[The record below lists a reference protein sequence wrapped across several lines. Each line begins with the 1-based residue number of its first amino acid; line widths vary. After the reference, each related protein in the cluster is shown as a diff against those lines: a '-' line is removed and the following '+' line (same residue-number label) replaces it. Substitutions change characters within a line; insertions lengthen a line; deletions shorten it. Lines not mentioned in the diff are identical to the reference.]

1 MPSMDHASYRKGLD
15 AAMKAIP
22 DEHHVAKKYVKQEIA
37 NHREEWNKDIDT
49 RLKKIDGTL
58 GKMDKK
64 VTRVND
70 QTKTGL
76 TKSKTVTTKDVKKKA
91 VAGSGQNPPKPPKYS
106 KQNMNKKQK

>member
-1 MPSMDHASYRKGLD
+1 MDHASYRKGLD

-76 TKSKTVTTKDVKKKA
+76 TKSTIVTTKDVKKKA
-91 VAGSGQNPPKPPKYS
+91 VAGSGQNPPKPPKPSKYS